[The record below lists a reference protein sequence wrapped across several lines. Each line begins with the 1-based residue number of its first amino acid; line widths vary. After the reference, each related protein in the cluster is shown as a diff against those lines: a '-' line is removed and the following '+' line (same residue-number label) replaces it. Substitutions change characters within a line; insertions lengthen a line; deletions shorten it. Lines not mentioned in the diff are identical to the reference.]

1 MSENNFRVARLDRT
15 TWDDFVAL
23 FEQDRMTSQC
33 WCLNHRVPV
42 QEIEIEEAAK
52 AEMQKRVCPRRAL
65 RAVTAQ
71 DMANAESGVHKN
83 PALPSQVNGLLLY
96 DGNEPVGWLGVE
108 PLDALPGHDCNPQ
121 AKFGEWTIHCVYLLA
136 GFRNKGATVPL
147 IKGALELARER
158 GAAFVSAFPS
168 SREAEV
174 ELPHSMR
181 FSGRI
186 DTFLNLGFQLGE
198 KVTDLYQRVE
208 FHF

>member
-1 MSENNFRVARLDRT
+1 MSENNFRIARLDRS
-15 TWDDFVAL
+15 TWNDFVAL

-65 RAVTAQ
+65 RAVTAA
-71 DMANAESGVHKN
+71 DIEAAESGVHKN

-96 DGNEPVGWLGVE
+96 DGSEPVGWLGVE
-108 PLDALPGHDCNPQ
+108 PLDALPGHDCTSE
-121 AKFGEWTIHCVYLLA
+121 AKLGEWTIHCVYLLA
-136 GFRNKGATVPL
+136 GFRTKGATVPL
-147 IKGALELARER
+147 IKAALELARER

-168 SREAEV
+168 AREAEA

-181 FSGRI
+181 FSGRV
-186 DTFLNLGFQLGE
+186 DTFLGLGFQLAE